1 MDATKDKELWQIS
14 NIKND
19 ARTTQMPI
27 SNKENLIGINEYYKQ
42 IENYT
47 QQIRSTDDLNEIIN
61 ILDVALIETKNLYFN
76 GEVKNVRGHVHRTGK
91 DIETLKNELE
101 ALQNLVHTDQLT
113 GALNRAGF
121 DTSLVR
127 EASDADR
134 HDNSL
139 CLVTV
144 NIDDFKVL
152 TDVYGNQAGNRAL
165 SHLVNVI
172 KESLRPS
179 DIVARFGLEE
189 FVILLPNTTLELATQ
204 ITSRLQN
211 NLGERSLLHVDKSI
225 SITFSAGIAV
235 RARYEHQNSVIGR
248 ADRVLHVAKLGG
260 KKSNLCSKLKSNIIM
275 NNSFEIIGIYEA
287 ILTIT
292 GQMLK
297 AAQGADWERLI
308 TLEHECRGLTKKLMI
323 SDENKV
329 LSSDLRQRKQEII
342 QQILADD
349 AEIRILTQ
357 PWMAQLQNI
366 LSNPVYKRCLQA

>member
-1 MDATKDKELWQIS
+1 LFILNNYLIDFGRNNEVDTTKDKKLWQIS
-14 NIKND
+14 NIEND
-19 ARTTQMPI
+19 ARTTQMTI
-27 SNKENLIGINEYYKQ
+27 SNKENSIGIDEYYEQ

-47 QQIRSTDDLNEIIN
+47 KQIRSTDDLNEIIN

-121 DTSLVR
+121 DASLVR

-139 CLVTV
+139 CLVSV
-144 NIDDFKVL
+144 NIDDFKVFI
-152 TDVYGNQAGNRAL
+152 DIYGNQAGNLAL

-204 ITSRLQN
+204 ITNRLQN
-211 NLGERSLLHVDKSI
+211 NLAERSLLDVDRSI
-225 SITFSAGIAV
+225 PITFSAGIAV
-235 RARYEHQNSVIGR
+235 RARYEHQNSVIGC
-248 ADRVLHVAKLGG
+248 ADRALHIARIGRKKQISVA
-260 KKSNLCSKLKSNIIM
+260 N
-275 NNSFEIIGIYEA
+275 
-287 ILTIT
+287 
-292 GQMLK
+292 
-297 AAQGADWERLI
+297 
-308 TLEHECRGLTKKLMI
+308 
-323 SDENKV
+323 
-329 LSSDLRQRKQEII
+329 
-342 QQILADD
+342 
-349 AEIRILTQ
+349 
-357 PWMAQLQNI
+357 
-366 LSNPVYKRCLQA
+366 

>member
-1 MDATKDKELWQIS
+1 MDTTKDKKLWQIS

-19 ARTTQMPI
+19 ARTTQMTI
-27 SNKENLIGINEYYKQ
+27 SNKENSIGIYEYYEQ

-61 ILDVALIETKNLYFN
+61 ILDVALIETKNLYFS
-76 GEVKNVRGHVHRTGK
+76 GEVKNVQEHVHRTGK

-121 DTSLVR
+121 EASLVR

-134 HDNSL
+134 NDNSL
-139 CLVTV
+139 CLVSV
-144 NIDDFKVL
+144 NIHDFKVFI
-152 TDVYGNQAGNRAL
+152 DIYGNQAGNQAL

-204 ITSRLQN
+204 ITNRLQN
-211 NLGERSLLHVDKSI
+211 NLAGKSLLHVDKSI
-225 SITFSAGIAV
+225 PITFSAGIAV

-248 ADRVLHVAKLGG
+248 APIEHYILQKLAE
-260 KKSNLCSKLKSNIIM
+260 KIKSL
-275 NNSFEIIGIYEA
+275 
-287 ILTIT
+287 
-292 GQMLK
+292 
-297 AAQGADWERLI
+297 
-308 TLEHECRGLTKKLMI
+308 
-323 SDENKV
+323 
-329 LSSDLRQRKQEII
+329 
-342 QQILADD
+342 
-349 AEIRILTQ
+349 
-357 PWMAQLQNI
+357 
-366 LSNPVYKRCLQA
+366 

>member
-1 MDATKDKELWQIS
+1 MDTTKDKKLWQIS
-14 NIKND
+14 NIEND
-19 ARTTQMPI
+19 ARTTQMTI
-27 SNKENLIGINEYYKQ
+27 SNKENSIGIDEYYEQ

-47 QQIRSTDDLNEIIN
+47 KQIRSTDDLNEIIN

-121 DTSLVR
+121 DASLVR

-139 CLVTV
+139 CLVSV
-144 NIDDFKVL
+144 NIDDFKVFI
-152 TDVYGNQAGNRAL
+152 DIYGNQAGNRAL

-204 ITSRLQN
+204 ITNRLQN
-211 NLGERSLLHVDKSI
+211 NLAERSLLHVDKSI
-225 SITFSAGIAV
+225 PITFSAGIAV
-235 RARYEHQNSVIGR
+235 RARYEHQNSVIGC
-248 ADRVLHVAKLGG
+248 ADRALHIARIGRKKQISVA
-260 KKSNLCSKLKSNIIM
+260 N
-275 NNSFEIIGIYEA
+275 
-287 ILTIT
+287 
-292 GQMLK
+292 
-297 AAQGADWERLI
+297 
-308 TLEHECRGLTKKLMI
+308 
-323 SDENKV
+323 
-329 LSSDLRQRKQEII
+329 
-342 QQILADD
+342 
-349 AEIRILTQ
+349 
-357 PWMAQLQNI
+357 
-366 LSNPVYKRCLQA
+366 